1 MTTSH
6 FPGYLVTPSKG
17 KGSGI
22 LVLHPWW
29 GLNDTIKG
37 VCNQLAS
44 EGYIACAPDMYH
56 GEIAVTIAEAEQLS
70 SQLDEDQARAD
81 IAEALKILDE
91 QLGAE
96 GQKIG
101 VIAFSMG
108 AYFALELSANDPER
122 VAAVVLF
129 YGTGPADFSQAQAAY
144 QGHFA
149 AVDEYEP
156 DENVEWL
163 ENALQ
168 ASGNPVT
175 FYRYEGVGHWFFEA
189 DRPDAYSQAA
199 ANLAWERTLS
209 FLRKNLRDSQ
219 RVN

>member
-1 MTTSH
+1 MTTST
-6 FPGYLVTPSKG
+6 FPGYLSSPAG
-17 KGSGI
+17 GSGPGV

-37 VCNQLAS
+37 VCDRLAD
-44 EGYIACAPDMYH
+44 EGYTACAPDLYH
-56 GEIAVTIAEAEQLS
+56 GQIAVTIAEAEQLS
-70 SQLDEDQARAD
+70 SKLDDEQARAD
-81 IAEALKILDE
+81 IAEALKVLDE
-91 QLGAE
+91 YTE

-101 VIAFSMG
+101 VIGFSLG

-144 QGHFA
+144 LGHFA
-149 AVDEYEP
+149 AIDEYEP

-168 ASGNPVT
+168 TSGSPVT
-175 FYRYEGVGHWFFEA
+175 FYRYEGVGHWFFEP
-189 DRPDAYSQAA
+189 DRPDAYSQSAA
-199 ANLAWERTLS
+199 DLAWERTLS
-209 FLRKNLRDSQ
+209 FLATSLDKEE
-219 RVN
+219 

>member
-6 FPGYLVTPSKG
+6 FPGYLAAPDKAKG
-17 KGSGI
+17 AGI

-37 VCNQLAS
+37 VCDRLADK
-44 EGYIACAPDMYH
+44 GYITCAPDLYH
-56 GEIAVTIAEAEQLS
+56 GQIARTIAEAEQLS
-70 SQLDEDQARAD
+70 SKLDEDQAWKD
-81 IAEALKILDE
+81 IAEALKVLEE
-91 QLGAE
+91 QPGVE

-101 VIAFSMG
+101 VIGFSLG
-108 AYFALELSANDPER
+108 AYFALGLSAKDPER

-129 YGTGPADFSQAQAAY
+129 YGTGPADFSRAQAAY

-149 AVDEYEP
+149 AIDEYEP

-168 ASGNPVT
+168 SSGNQVA
-175 FYRYEGVGHWFFEA
+175 FYRYEGVGHWFFEP

-199 ANLAWERTLS
+199 ADLAWERTLT
-209 FLRKNLRDSQ
+209 FLKNSLA
-219 RVN
+219 